1 MTCFSSSP
9 SSSFFLDWV
18 HYHQFLALTSRPVSS
33 SPYHDDDDDDARVL
47 DNGSDVVRSGVVK
60 DWSDLDAEEGGERED
75 EDEEILAIPYQ
86 EVLYHPEPVHIS
98 IFDLSI

>member
-1 MTCFSSSP
+1 MDVTK
-9 SSSFFLDWV
+9 WNV
-18 HYHQFLALTSRPVSS
+18 VNIYI
-33 SPYHDDDDDDARVL
+33 DA
-47 DNGSDVVRSGVVK
+47 
-60 DWSDLDAEEGGERED
+60 ED